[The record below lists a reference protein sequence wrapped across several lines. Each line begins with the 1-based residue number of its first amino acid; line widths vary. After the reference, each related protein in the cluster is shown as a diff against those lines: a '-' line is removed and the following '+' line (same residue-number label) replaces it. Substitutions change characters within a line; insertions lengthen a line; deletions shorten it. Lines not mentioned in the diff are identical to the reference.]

1 MNFKLQ
7 CCFGNEEQ
15 KIDNPTQQQV
25 EEALSSLRYEE
36 NYFIVLEPE
45 YPIEDSLF
53 MQCMIWDEDDYLI
66 ELRLENLNNSRM
78 YHFSTKKLDC
88 AIQLFVSYLSG
99 QLPNLSYWEDIGG
112 VGKDELVEERELC
125 DFLQAA
131 GLIPLKFKTVPKEN
145 EIILSTTYLKT
156 IVDYAQK
163 QKLNHIFYRYMLGDK
178 NNFSLWNSK
187 LRIDRDLS
195 IVANNDIIAYNDKIN
210 TIDFDKPAVLELFC
224 LDHGIAI
231 TARLK
236 APWFEDLMTSNEF
249 LAQLEEKY
257 FDVLNKTKENRASQR
272 ESILEELKPILL
284 ENTEFALC
292 TNQNLRRDFM
302 RKFLAKSENKRF
314 QNIFLNDTGY
324 IDFYAVSNFADLVY
338 AMYKQS
344 KKR

>member
-7 CCFGNEEQ
+7 CCLGNSDQ
-15 KIDNPTQQQV
+15 TIDNPTQQQI
-25 EEALSSLRYEE
+25 EKALSLLRDEE

-45 YPIEDSLF
+45 SPIEDSLF
-53 MQCMIWDEDDYLI
+53 MQCVIFDEDFHI
-66 ELRLENLNNSRM
+66 ELSLENLNNPRM
-78 YHFSTKKLDC
+78 YHFSTKKLDIV
-88 AIQLFVSYLSG
+88 AQLFVSYLSG

-112 VGKDELVEERELC
+112 VAKDELVEERELC
-125 DFLQAA
+125 NFLQST
-131 GLIPLKFKTVPKEN
+131 GLTALKCRTIPKEN
-145 EIILSTTYLKT
+145 QVILSTTHLNT

-178 NNFSLWNSK
+178 NNFSLFNSN

-195 IVANNDIIAYNDKIN
+195 IIANNDIIEYNDKIN
-210 TIDFDKPAVLELFC
+210 TIDFNKPAILELFC
-224 LDHGIAI
+224 LDHGVAI
-231 TARLK
+231 TARLT
-236 APWFEDLMTSNEF
+236 APWFEDLMTANEF
-249 LAQLEEKY
+249 LAQLKEKY
-257 FDVLNKTKENRASQR
+257 SNVLNQTKENRASQR
-272 ESILEELKPILL
+272 EAILDELKPILL

-338 AMYKQS
+338 ALYKQS